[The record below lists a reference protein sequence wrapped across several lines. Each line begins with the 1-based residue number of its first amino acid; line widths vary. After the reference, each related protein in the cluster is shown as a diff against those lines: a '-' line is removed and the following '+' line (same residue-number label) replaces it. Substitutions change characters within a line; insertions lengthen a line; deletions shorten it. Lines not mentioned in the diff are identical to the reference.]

1 MMSVLQKR
9 ARIRQEYLRLAEEFI
24 QAVSSRIPVA
34 AAAVIGS
41 VARGDFSDASDIDV
55 VIISDGLPADLL
67 ARSAMLYADVPPRIE
82 PKAYT
87 KPEFLGM
94 LSKKNPLAVATLKE
108 GVVLVD
114 SGGFLKALA
123 TGKGSEPT
131 TSNKQ
136 TKCPGGPELQ
146 ASEKR

>member
-1 MMSVLQKR
+1 MQKR

-24 QAVSSRIPVA
+24 QAVGRRIPVA

-55 VIISDGLPADLL
+55 VIISDGLPADPL

-87 KPEFLGM
+87 KSEFLGM

-114 SGGFLKALA
+114 SDGFLRAL
-123 TGKGSEPT
+123 T
-131 TSNKQ
+131 T
-136 TKCPGGPELQ
+136 
-146 ASEKR
+146 